1 MSIFTKRSYK
11 ASVDVE
17 QRGLSPQAEQAFSSG
32 ESSECKASPSSAL
45 NLSYVYSAMYLIS
58 SSIAQLP
65 LKVLKKDGDNVT
77 PAPNHPLS
85 KFISFRFDDFQSSYK
100 WRETEQFRCLGWGN
114 AYTEIVRSG
123 SRVVKM
129 KNHAPWCVSLQKN
142 YSNGTYYY
150 LVSSDDV
157 SEPAYAVDV
166 DDMIHIRDVSY
177 DGKMGVSRIKQNA
190 PAIEWGLSMQ
200 QYGSSFF
207 GSNGRPTGAV
217 SPKNELN
224 DESWQRFKKMF
235 KSAGSSFTSTSNRTM
250 LLPAELSYQS
260 FTIPPEDMQYLES
273 RSFSRTEVASM
284 FNVPPHMIGA
294 LENATFS
301 NISEQALQYVKYTIM
316 PWVTLWEQE
325 LNYKLF
331 TTSELK
337 AGYYVKF
344 NLAGLLRGTPKDRA
358 EFYKIMVDIGV
369 YKMNEVRAL
378 EDLNPDDALE
388 EHVISQNMK
397 SVRQMTAEANIKQQE
412 ATNGKG
418 NENV

>member
-1 MSIFTKRSYK
+1 MGIFSKRNH
-11 ASVDVE
+11 APDLNIE
-17 QRGLSPQAEQAFSSG
+17 QRGLSPDTEAAFAAG
-32 ESSECKASPSSAL
+32 ETSECTASPNSAL

-58 SSIAQLP
+58 SSLAQLP
-65 LKVLKKDGDNVT
+65 LKVLKREEDNVKA
-77 PAPNHPLS
+77 APEHPMSSL
-85 KFISFRFDDFQSSYK
+85 ISFRFDEFQSSYK

-114 AYTEIVRSG
+114 AYTEI
-123 SRVVKM
+123 SRRGPRPEL
-129 KNHAPWCVSLQKN
+129 KNHAPWLVTLQKN
-142 YSNGTYYY
+142 LNNGTYYY
-150 LVSSDDV
+150 LVSSDDG
-157 SEPAYAVDV
+157 EPAYAVDPE
-166 DDMIHIRDVSY
+166 DMIHIKDISY
-177 DGKMGVSRIKQNA
+177 NSKMGVSRIKQNA
-190 PAIEWGLSMQ
+190 PAIEWGLAMQ
-200 QYGSSFF
+200 NYGSSFF

-235 KSAGSSFTSTSNRTM
+235 KNAGSSFTSNSNRTM

-301 NISEQALQYVKYTIM
+301 NISEQVVQYVKYTIM
-316 PWVTLWEQE
+316 PWVKLWEQE

-358 EFYKIMVDIGV
+358 EFYKIMVDIGA
-369 YKMNEVRAL
+369 YTRQEVRAL
-378 EDLNPDDALE
+378 EDMNPIDGLDKP
-388 EHVISQNMK
+388 VISQNIK
-397 SVRQMTAEANIKQQE
+397 SVEMMDAEAVIKSKE
-412 ATNGKG
+412 ASNGNG
-418 NENV
+418 NENI